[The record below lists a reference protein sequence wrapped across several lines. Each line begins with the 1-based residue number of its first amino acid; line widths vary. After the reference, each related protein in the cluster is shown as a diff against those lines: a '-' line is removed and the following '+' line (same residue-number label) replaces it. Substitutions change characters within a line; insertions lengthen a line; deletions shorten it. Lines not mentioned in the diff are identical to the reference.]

1 MDASAITTYLADK
14 KQEYSQLQS
23 HQLVQY
29 LHYKEYVEIETKK
42 DELFQK
48 KIEFISMAKSLRE
61 AMVRDTGYRQLK
73 RYFVEMIGM
82 ADEDAKHAAD
92 KYNEGSRIYD
102 KFPKILQNLSNCP
115 ALDIRDLTIHELSLA
130 GSQNWVIRRTALSKS
145 KKKPANGT
153 VPAPIDWNDVQLT
166 VDDIVA
172 RNWFDD
178 AKDNPPLV
186 AYIMDKINE
195 RVVGKTLY

>member
-1 MDASAITTYLADK
+1 MNSPI
-14 KQEYSQLQS
+14 QLPVF
-23 HQLVQY
+23 QLF
-29 LHYKEYVEIETKK
+29 LLSI
-42 DELFQK
+42 L
-48 KIEFISMAKSLRE
+48 L
-61 AMVRDTGYRQLK
+61 L
-73 RYFVEMIGM
+73 YFNQCFFNLLLI
-82 ADEDAKHAAD
+82 HLLL
-92 KYNEGSRIYD
+92 SP
-102 KFPKILQNLSNCP
+102 FPKILQNLSNCP

>member
-14 KQEYSQLQS
+14 KQEYSRLQS
-23 HQLVQY
+23 HQLVQH

-42 DELFQK
+42 DELFKK

-153 VPAPIDWNDVQLT
+153 VPAPIDWNDVQLR

-178 AKDNPPLV
+178 AKDNPSLV

>member
-1 MDASAITTYLADK
+1 MDVAAITNYLADK
-14 KQEYSQLQS
+14 KQEYSRLLS

-42 DELFQK
+42 DELFK
-48 KIEFISMAKSLRE
+48 KKMEFISMAKSLRE
-61 AMVRDTGYRQLK
+61 VMVRDTGYRQLK

-102 KFPKILQNLSNCP
+102 KFPKILQNISNCP

-130 GSQNWVIRRTALSKS
+130 GTQNWVIRRTALSKS

-195 RVVGKTLY
+195 RVVGKALY